1 MAGTWHATNTGT
13 VTGVHDV
20 GLAPGHSGLSP
31 SVAALPGRPGSRT
44 PDPPIRAA
52 MELGSSRS
60 GAADYGSFGTSR
72 LVLRGD
78 GTVACG
84 RPVRVTVVEPVWPG
98 VLPGPGSSPGLP
110 GSAAAG
116 AVTAIAATRRRW
128 VPAVGAARSLQLGP
142 ERLAGPGA
150 GWPPGTRAG
159 VQPPDRWPG
168 PAACPQRGGQ
178 GPVNA
183 IAEPSWRTGRGPGAA
198 PGRCPVPA
206 RLRQRARPGPRRWRL
221 GPNVPPGRDVGPQ
234 RPLTRQGK
242 AEETKQPANG
252 GGDCR

>member
-1 MAGTWHATNTGT
+1 
-13 VTGVHDV
+13 
-20 GLAPGHSGLSP
+20 
-31 SVAALPGRPGSRT
+31 
-44 PDPPIRAA
+44 
-52 MELGSSRS
+52 MELGSSTS

-168 PAACPQRGGQ
+168 PAACPQRGGP
-178 GPVNA
+178 G
-183 IAEPSWRTGRGPGAA
+183 TGRSAWPVPGAGA
-198 PGRCPVPA
+198 SAAARPAGASQMAARAERPA
-206 RLRQRARPGPRRWRL
+206 RAGRRAAAPA
-221 GPNVPPGRDVGPQ
+221 DAA
-234 RPLTRQGK
+234 RQG
-242 AEETKQPANG
+242 
-252 GGDCR
+252 